1 MIKRESY
8 FGQVIERKFGVF
20 KGVPDNFPKYVL
32 SFDKMDFSR
41 DEIIHKDILKFL
53 MEDF

>member
-8 FGQVIERKFGVF
+8 FEQVIERKFDAF
-20 KGVPDNFPKYVL
+20 KGVPDNFPKY

-41 DEIIHKDILKFL
+41 DGIIHKNILKFL